1 MTALNVLV
9 FPCGSEIGL
18 EIHSALKYSKAVQL
32 FGASSV
38 DDHGGY
44 VYARYVQMDVDVR
57 SPFFIDSLNALIK
70 RWEIDVVLPAHD
82 SVVLALAINAER
94 IVATVAAPDAETAK
108 LCRNKNATYRAF
120 SDEEFVPAPV
130 EGLAAHY
137 PIFAKPAVGQGSQG
151 AERVDNEARH
161 VQLLGMGTEYVFS
174 EYLPGE
180 EYTVECISG
189 GSGALL
195 HASPRVRGRVK
206 AGISVSTTPVPL
218 DAEMISIAER
228 IANRL
233 RLKGAWFFQLKR
245 NMKGQ
250 YRLLEVA
257 PRIAGSMGLSRN
269 LGINYPLLT
278 VLAYR
283 NLPFSVQAQHY
294 PIRLDRALKNCYR
307 IGLQYDTV
315 YLDLDDT
322 LLIGGKVNVMLVA
335 LLYQWLARDVSVVL
349 VTRHNR
355 CPRETLKVHKLSSA
369 VSSRIVHIEDGSPKS
384 MVIERPESSI
394 FIDDSYRER
403 LEVSRNTGVP
413 VFDVDAVEQLM
424 DWRL

>member
-18 EIHSALKYSKAVQL
+18 EIHSALKYSKAVRL

-38 DDHGGY
+38 DDHGAY
-44 VYARYVQMDVDVR
+44 VYARYTQIDAHVR
-57 SPFFIDSLNALIK
+57 SPDFIETLNALIDS
-70 RWEIDVVLPAHD
+70 WQIDVVLPAHD
-82 SVVLALAINAER
+82 SVVLALALAAER
-94 IVATVAAPDAETAK
+94 IAATVAVPDAETAK
-108 LCRNKNATYRAF
+108 LCRNKNVTYRAF
-120 SDEEFVPAPV
+120 AEEDFVPATV

-151 AERVDNEARH
+151 AERIDSQARH
-161 VQLLGMGTEYVFS
+161 VQLLGAGTEYVFS
-174 EYLPGE
+174 EYLPGK
-180 EYTVECISG
+180 EYTVDCISD
-189 GSGALL
+189 GSGGLL
-195 HASPRVRGRVK
+195 HASPRVRARVK
-206 AGISVSTTPVPL
+206 AGISVSTKPVPL
-218 DAEMISIAER
+218 DEEMSSIAER
-228 IANRL
+228 IAKRL

-245 NMKGQ
+245 NGEGRYK
-250 YRLLEVA
+250 LLEVA

-283 NLPFSVQAQHY
+283 NLPFSVQTQQY
-294 PIRLDRALKNCYR
+294 PIQLDRALKNCYR
-307 IGLQYDTV
+307 VGLKYDTV

-322 LLIGGKVNVMLVA
+322 LIIDGQVNVMLVA
-335 LLYQWLARDVSVVL
+335 LLYQWLGRQVSVVL

-355 CPRETLKVHKLSSA
+355 CPRATLEANKLSPA
-369 VSSRIVHIEDGSPKS
+369 IFSRIVHIADGSPKS
-384 MVIERPESSI
+384 TVIDRPESAI
-394 FIDDSYRER
+394 FIDDSFRER
-403 LEVSRNTGVP
+403 MDVSRKTGVP